1 MNLKEIKELSSLKYE
16 YGGSQ
21 KYDVPPLYL
30 KGMFS
35 KLNHPKTGEPSIFIG
50 FVNGKNKAQQ
60 LNVFFTNTDK
70 VLVEKNKEPF
80 RNENTIYINIAH
92 LSATRF
98 PANISSTLKKIC
110 IQYAKVY
117 DKRMKIKE
125 LEKEE
130 SKERNKFNT
139 IFNEVNDKYT
149 KEVEEDKSQ
158 YSPKDHIDKLIEMIY
173 SNMDLEWGSRGANR
187 FYMRGQIETR
197 FSFSNLPDGFYGYSE
212 YDGQTMID
220 VPDDATEKILD
231 FLKVKANRNGYTNKN
246 YQRLYDV
253 FTTIYNSI
261 KKEKYK
267 TFTVSFEATLDE
279 SSRNDE
285 TANLEYGFTFKI
297 KEYSDKTYKEMNDFI
312 SKYKETLNS
321 LNNW

>member
-35 KLNHPKTGEPSIFIG
+35 KLNHPKSGEPSIFIG

-80 RNENTIYINIAH
+80 RKENTIYINIAH

-117 DKRMKIKE
+117 EKSMKIKE

-158 YSPKDHIDKLIEMIY
+158 YSPKDHIDKLIDMIY
-173 SNMDLEWGSRGANR
+173 SNTKLDWGSRGANR
-187 FYMRGQIETR
+187 FYMREQIETR
-197 FSFSNLPDGFYGYSE
+197 FSFSNLPDGFYGYIE
-212 YDGQTMID
+212 YDGQTMLD
-220 VPDDATEKILD
+220 VPDDATEKILE

-267 TFTVSFEATLDE
+267 TFTVNFEATLDE

-312 SKYKETLNS
+312 SKYKDL
-321 LNNW
+321 LNNLDW

>member
-35 KLNHPKTGEPSIFIG
+35 KLNHPKSGEPSIFIG

-80 RNENTIYINIAH
+80 RKENTIYINIAH

-117 DKRMKIKE
+117 EKSMKIKE

-158 YSPKDHIDKLIEMIY
+158 YSPKDHIDKLIDMIY
-173 SNMDLEWGSRGANR
+173 SNTKLDWGSRGANR
-187 FYMRGQIETR
+187 FYMREQIETR
-197 FSFSNLPDGFYGYSE
+197 FSFSNLPDGFYGYIE
-212 YDGQTMID
+212 YDGQTMLD
-220 VPDDATEKILD
+220 VPDDATEKILE

-267 TFTVSFEATLDE
+267 TFTVNFEATLDE

-297 KEYSDKTYKEMNDFI
+297 KEYSDKTYKEINDFI
-312 SKYKETLNS
+312 SKYKDL
-321 LNNW
+321 LNNLDW

>member
-80 RNENTIYINIAH
+80 RKENTIYINIAH

-117 DKRMKIKE
+117 EKSMKIKE

-158 YSPKDHIDKLIEMIY
+158 YSPKDHIDKLIDMIS
-173 SNMDLEWGSRGANR
+173 SNTKLDWGSRGANR
-187 FYMRGQIETR
+187 FYMREQIETR

-267 TFTVSFEATLDE
+267 TFTVNFEATLDE

-312 SKYKETLNS
+312 SKYKDL
-321 LNNW
+321 LNNLDW